1 MWCSCIN
8 LPLIFHEILLS
19 LLVVWFNRGSRYLE
33 WCQIMSYRAFQ
44 SLLIR
49 ETNAICLEY
58 DLRSSVL
65 EFPHSLVLD
74 FLKQLYKTKFIR
86 FFQVVSVKHFV
97 N

>member
-1 MWCSCIN
+1 MWCSCVN

-19 LLVVWFNRGSRYLE
+19 LLAVWFDRGSRYLE
-33 WCQIMSYRAFQ
+33 WCQIMSYGAFQ

-49 ETNAICLEY
+49 EGNAICLEY
-58 DLRSSVL
+58 YLRSSVL
-65 EFPHSLVLD
+65 EFSHSSVLE

-86 FFQVVSVKHFV
+86 LFQVVSVKHIV